1 MTVKK
6 SPRIIARYGDKVIG
20 WVGSATKCR
29 LYGDKEW
36 VHEAKMA
43 SIANLEFTLYED
55 IALTANINDYMKPEQ
70 AFAAMAWFAKERIEV
85 IEAPDGMMASLG
97 LLQVP
102 EIFEPEERSDD
113 IFSEVIPTTET
124 HLKIFFDGED
134 KWIPL
139 DTLVSERNNGET
151 TRGAGRDVATRIF
164 DKINQ
169 VKDVTDVPNSK

>member
-1 MTVKK
+1 MTVNK

-36 VHEAKMA
+36 VHEANMA
-43 SIANLEFTLYED
+43 SVANLEFTLYEN
-55 IALTANINDYMKPEQ
+55 IALIANIDDYMKPEQ

-85 IEAPDGMMASLG
+85 IEAPDDMMASLG
-97 LLQVP
+97 LLEVP
-102 EIFEPEERSDD
+102 EAFEPEERLDD

-134 KWIPL
+134 IWIPL
-139 DTLVSERNNGET
+139 NTLIAERNSSNT
-151 TRGAGRDVATRIF
+151 SRGAGRDVATRIF